1 MAPKGGALQK
11 KVGKKR
17 THGNKVAYGRAAE
30 GLAETRSKPAKLAGI
45 QEEDNLSTISSSFKS
60 TILQVLKK
68 MNINNSSNY
77 DSDHSPKTQRQTTIP
92 DDGWVIEINSYG
104 EGAGYDSGKAWTIYR
119 VPRNMFEISKNAF
132 TPKLVSIGPFHYGDR
147 CYKAMEEH
155 KKRYL
160 LRLLGYTDDSDG
172 FAESQSSSDR
182 KQHVVLGSLVSRM
195 MDLEKTTRECYSE
208 TVRNNKSKT
217 FVQMMVMDGCFIIEL
232 LRLHRN
238 SINNKDVDDP
248 IFTTRWML
256 CTLQRDLLM
265 LENQLP
271 FQVLEVLFDLTKLT
285 GQESVHLVDLVLEF
299 FNPLLPRGKEKLKVN
314 PNDNFLPA
322 IPPPADRVED
332 SMTDKS
338 SDLLFHCATE
348 LQEAGLEFSKSQQP
362 TDLLNLQFDRPSGTL
377 NIPPLLMDDNTVP
390 LFLNFMAY
398 EQCDRDA
405 QPYFSNHFMFLDRL
419 VNTGKDIEILH
430 NNGVINHDREII
442 YDANSCHLREP
453 MREINLY
460 HNECAKKCHVW
471 FKALKRDYF
480 SSPWTLASLFAAIF
494 LLLTVCQTFFSAYA
508 YLNHQIEV
516 DLLTIIKF
524 EYWNLNHFFSF

>member
-1 MAPKGGALQK
+1 M
-11 KVGKKR
+11 KR
-17 THGNKVAYGRAAE
+17 
-30 GLAETRSKPAKLAGI
+30 
-45 QEEDNLSTISSSFKS
+45 
-60 TILQVLKK
+60 
-68 MNINNSSNY
+68 NNSSNY

-104 EGAGYDSGKAWTIYR
+104 EGAGYGSGKAWTIYR

-132 TPKLVSIGPFHYGDR
+132 IPKLVSVGPFHYGDH
-147 CYKAMEEH
+147 CYKAMEGH

-182 KQHVVLGSLVSRM
+182 KQHVGLGSLVSRM

-208 TVRNNKSKT
+208 TVHNNKSKS
-217 FVQMMVMDGCFIIEL
+217 FVQMMVMDGCFIVEL

-238 SINNKDVDDP
+238 SISNKDVDDP
-248 IFTTRWML
+248 VFTTRWML

-271 FQVLEVLFDLTKLT
+271 FQVLEVLFDLTKLP

-314 PNDNFLPA
+314 PNDKYDHMLDVFRTGFLAA
-322 IPPPADRVED
+322 IPPAADRVED
-332 SMTDKS
+332 LVTDKS
-338 SDLLFHCATE
+338 SDLLNCATE

-362 TDLLNLQFDRPSGTL
+362 TDLLNIQFDRPSGTL
-377 NIPPLLMDDNTVP
+377 NIPPLRMDDNTVP

-419 VNTGKDIEILH
+419 VNTAKDIEVLH
-430 NNGVINHDREII
+430 NNGVINHELGSDKDVAILINRLSREII

-480 SSPWTLASLFAAIF
+480 SSSWTLASLFAAIF
-494 LLLTVCQTFFSAYA
+494 LLVLTVCQTFFSAYA
-508 YLNHQIEV
+508 YFKPPN
-516 DLLTIIKF
+516 
-524 EYWNLNHFFSF
+524 